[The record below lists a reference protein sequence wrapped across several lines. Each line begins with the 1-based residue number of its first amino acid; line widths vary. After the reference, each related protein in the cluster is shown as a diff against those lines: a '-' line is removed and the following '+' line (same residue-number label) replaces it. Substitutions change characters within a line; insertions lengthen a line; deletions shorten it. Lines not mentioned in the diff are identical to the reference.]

1 MSNNTTQT
9 AARPARKVR
18 YALAGEIVSS
28 SRRAR
33 CILLEAQ
40 REGRAWLIPQARN
53 VAIDLHRVG
62 Q

>member
-1 MSNNTTQT
+1 MSDNTAQ
-9 AARPARKVR
+9 AADRPARKVR

-33 CILLEAQ
+33 RILLEAQ

-53 VAIDLHRVG
+53 VAIRLQRVG